1 MRLTFRFR
9 WGPFVATALAVA
21 LGVALAQWQT
31 RRALEKEAVEARM
44 SAQAA
49 ATPLDLNSAL
59 PRIDEAEFRRA
70 VVKGEFVRDWP
81 VYLDNRPYQG
91 NAGFYLLM
99 PFRIAGSDQH
109 VLVARGWIKRAMSD
123 RTRFPPITTPSGIV
137 QIEGVIRCHPGHVL
151 QLGRPEPLHPGAIVQ
166 NLGVQ
171 EFAQASKL
179 NTIPLMI
186 EQVSDTQD
194 GLVRDWPQPSAGVE
208 KHRGYAFQWYA
219 LAATA
224 LLFFIVTGFR
234 RGTK

>member
-1 MRLTFRFR
+1 MFRFR
-9 WGPFVATALAVA
+9 WVPFVLAAVAVA

-44 SAQAA
+44 SAQQAA
-49 ATPLDLNSAL
+49 APLDLNSAL

-109 VLVARGWIKRAMSD
+109 VLVARGWIKRDMSD
-123 RTRFPPITTPSGIV
+123 RTRLPPIATPSGIV
-137 QIEGVIRCHPGHVL
+137 QIEGVIRRHPGHVL
-151 QLGRPEPLHPGAIVQ
+151 ELGHAEPLHPGAIVQ
-166 NLGVQ
+166 NLDVQ

-179 NTIPLMI
+179 NAAPLLI

-194 GLVRDWPQPSAGVE
+194 GLVRDWLRPSAGVE
-208 KHRGYAFQWYA
+208 RHRAYAFQWYA